1 MFFKSKSNFL
11 FRFCCQQRG
20 SVILQGNNWYGRYR
34 ESVIG
39 LDGKEARI
47 RRSTLLGS
55 RDEFPTKRLAE
66 RRLEVL
72 LGPINSL
79 TYRPGR
85 VATVAEFAE
94 RWKQE
99 VLSKRKAST
108 IHVANSHLRNQIL
121 PLLGKTRLNELGVEA
136 QQIFVNRLSGTVSR
150 KMLLNVLGT
159 LSSMLKT
166 AQNWGY
172 VCEGVSFNKLVL
184 PQKAISRPSVFFTA
198 DQVRTILAEAK
209 GWHRVMLAIAAMTGL
224 RIGEILALKVS
235 DFDFE
240 RKLLTVHRS
249 VWRGKLSTPK
259 TLTSQAILP
268 MPDVLVGIVREHI
281 ATLKSDWLFLNTR
294 RGFLTSENAV
304 KQVLSPIL
312 GKLGLPRCGF
322 HAFRHTHAT
331 LLLYNGATPQEAQAQ
346 LRHADPRITIGV
358 YSHVQAES
366 RRAVVEK
373 VASVLDLNGPNH
385 KSGR

>member
-1 MFFKSKSNFL
+1 LARK
-11 FRFCCQQRG
+11 RYQRG

-72 LGPINSL
+72 LAPINSL

-85 VATVAEFAE
+85 IATVAEFAE
-94 RWKQE
+94 RWKGE

-108 IHVANSHLRNQIL
+108 IHAAESHLRNQIL
-121 PLLGKTRLNELGVEA
+121 PILGKTRLDELGVEA
-136 QQIFVNRLSGTVSR
+136 QQIFVNRLSGTISR

-172 VCEGVSFNKLVL
+172 ICEGISFTKLVL
-184 PQKAISRPSVFFTA
+184 PERAITRPSTFFTA
-198 DQVRTILAEAK
+198 DQVRAILAESQ
-209 GWHRVMLAIAAMTGL
+209 GWHRVILAIAVTTGL

-249 VWRGKLSTPK
+249 VWRGKLGTPK
-259 TLTSQAILP
+259 TSTSQAILP
-268 MPDVLVGIVREHI
+268 LPDALAGIVREHF
-281 ATLKSDWLFLNTR
+281 ATLESEWLFLNTR
-294 RGFLTSENAV
+294 GGFLTSENVV

-312 GKLGLPRCGF
+312 DTLGLPHCGF

-358 YSHVQAES
+358 YCHVQAES

-373 VASVLDLNGPNH
+373 VASVLDLDGPNQQ
-385 KSGR
+385 SMSQSIQ

>member
-1 MFFKSKSNFL
+1 
-11 FRFCCQQRG
+11 
-20 SVILQGNNWYGRYR
+20 VILQGNNWYGRYR

-39 LDGKEARI
+39 LDGREVRI

-55 RDEFPTKRLAE
+55 KDEFPTKRLAE
-66 RRLEVL
+66 RRLEIL
-72 LGPINSL
+72 LAPINSL

-85 VATVAEFAE
+85 IATVAEFAE

-99 VLSKRKAST
+99 VLCKRKAST
-108 IHVANSHLRNQIL
+108 IHAAESHLRNQIL
-121 PLLGKTRLNELGVEA
+121 PMLGKTRLINLGVEA

-159 LSSMLKT
+159 LSSMLRT

-172 VCEGVSFNKLVL
+172 ICEGISFHKLVL
-184 PQKAISRPSVFFTA
+184 PEKAISRPSIFFTA
-198 DQVRTILAEAK
+198 DQVRSILAEAK

-224 RIGEILALKVS
+224 RIGEILALKTS

-240 RKLLTVHRS
+240 RKLLTVRRS
-249 VWRGKLSTPK
+249 VWRGKMSTPK
-259 TLTSQAILP
+259 TSTSQAVLP
-268 MPDVLVGIVREHI
+268 MPDALAGIVREHI
-281 ATLKSDWLFLNTR
+281 AMLRSEWLFPNTR
-294 RGFLTSENAV
+294 GGFLTSENVV

-312 GKLGLPRCGF
+312 KKLCLPRCGF

-331 LLLYNGATPQEAQAQ
+331 LLLYSGATPQEAQAQ

-373 VASVLDLNGPNH
+373 VASVLDLDGPNQQTM
-385 KSGR
+385 SQTNQ

>member
-1 MFFKSKSNFL
+1 
-11 FRFCCQQRG
+11 
-20 SVILQGNNWYGRYR
+20 VILQGSNWYGRYR

-39 LDGKEARI
+39 LNGEEARI

-55 RDEFPTKRLAE
+55 RDEYPTKRLAE
-66 RRLEVL
+66 RRLEAL
-72 LGPINSL
+72 LAPINSL

-94 RWKQE
+94 RWKKE

-108 IHVANSHLRNQIL
+108 IHAAESHLRNQIL
-121 PLLGKTRLNELGVEA
+121 PILGKTRLNEFGVEA

-166 AQNWGY
+166 AQYWGY
-172 VCEGVSFNKLVL
+172 VCEGISFHKLVL
-184 PQKAISRPSVFFTA
+184 PERAITRPSRFFTA
-198 DQVRTILAEAK
+198 DQVRAILAELQ

-259 TLTSQAILP
+259 TSTSQAILP
-268 MPDVLVGIVREHI
+268 LPDTLVRIVREHF
-281 ATLKSDWLFLNTR
+281 ATLESEWLFLNTR
-294 RGFLTSENAV
+294 GGFLTSENVA

-312 GKLGLPRCGF
+312 DTLGFPRCGF

-346 LRHADPRITIGV
+346 LRHADPRITLSV
-358 YSHVQAES
+358 YSHVQVES

-373 VASVLDLNGPNH
+373 VASVLDLDGPNRNTV
-385 KSGR
+385 SQLNQ

>member
-1 MFFKSKSNFL
+1 
-11 FRFCCQQRG
+11 
-20 SVILQGNNWYGRYR
+20 VILQGNNWYGRYR
-34 ESVIG
+34 ESVIC
-39 LDGKEARI
+39 LDGREARI

-55 RDEFPTKRLAE
+55 KEEFPTKRLAE
-66 RRLEVL
+66 RRLEVFL
-72 LGPINSL
+72 APINSL

-108 IHVANSHLRNQIL
+108 IHAAESHLRNQIL
-121 PLLGKTRLNELGVEA
+121 PMLGKTRLSDLGVEA
-136 QQIFVNRLSGTVSR
+136 QQIFVNQLSGTVSR

-159 LSSMLKT
+159 LSSMLRT

-172 VCEGVSFNKLVL
+172 ICEGISFNKLVL
-184 PQKAISRPSVFFTA
+184 PEKAIPRPSIFFTA
-198 DQVRTILAEAK
+198 DQVRSILAEAK

-224 RIGEILALKVS
+224 RIGEILALKTG
-235 DFDFE
+235 DFDFQ

-259 TLTSQAILP
+259 TSTSQAALP
-268 MPDVLVGIVREHI
+268 MPDALVGVVREHL
-281 ATLKSDWLFLNTR
+281 ATLKSEWLFPNTR
-294 RGFLTSENAV
+294 GGFLTSENVV
-304 KQVLSPIL
+304 KQVLLPIL
-312 GKLGLPRCGF
+312 EKLGFPRCGF
-322 HAFRHTHAT
+322 HVFRHTHAT

-373 VASVLDLNGPNH
+373 VASVLDLDGPNQQTM
-385 KSGR
+385 SQTNQ

>member
-1 MFFKSKSNFL
+1 MARK
-11 FRFCCQQRG
+11 RYQRG

-39 LDGKEARI
+39 LDGREVRI

-55 RDEFPTKRLAE
+55 KDEFPTKRLAE
-66 RRLEVL
+66 RRLEIL
-72 LGPINSL
+72 LAPINSL

-85 VATVAEFAE
+85 IATVAEFAE

-99 VLSKRKAST
+99 VLCKRKAST
-108 IHVANSHLRNQIL
+108 IHAAESHLRNQIL
-121 PLLGKTRLNELGVEA
+121 PMLGKTRLINLGVEA

-159 LSSMLKT
+159 LSSMLRT

-172 VCEGVSFNKLVL
+172 ICEGISFHKLVL
-184 PQKAISRPSVFFTA
+184 PEKAISRPSIFFTA
-198 DQVRTILAEAK
+198 DQVRSILAEAK

-224 RIGEILALKVS
+224 RIGEILALKTS

-240 RKLLTVHRS
+240 RKLLTVRRS
-249 VWRGKLSTPK
+249 VWRGKMSTPK
-259 TLTSQAILP
+259 TSTSQAVLP
-268 MPDVLVGIVREHI
+268 MPDALAGIVREHI
-281 ATLKSDWLFLNTR
+281 AMLRSEWLFPNTR
-294 RGFLTSENAV
+294 GGFLTSENVV

-312 GKLGLPRCGF
+312 KKLCLPRCGF

-331 LLLYNGATPQEAQAQ
+331 LLLYSGATPQEAQAQ

-373 VASVLDLNGPNH
+373 VASVLDLDGPNQQTM
-385 KSGR
+385 SQTNQ

>member
-1 MFFKSKSNFL
+1 MARK
-11 FRFCCQQRG
+11 RYQRG

-34 ESVIG
+34 ESFIG

-72 LGPINSL
+72 LAPINSL

-94 RWKQE
+94 RWKKD

-108 IHVANSHLRNQIL
+108 IHAAESHLRNQIL
-121 PLLGKTRLNELGVEA
+121 PVLGKTRLNELGVET
-136 QQIFVNRLSGTVSR
+136 QQIFVNRFSGTVSR

-166 AQNWGY
+166 AQYWGY
-172 VCEGVSFNKLVL
+172 ICEGISFNKLVL
-184 PQKAISRPSVFFTA
+184 PEKAISRPSIFFTA
-198 DQVRTILAEAK
+198 DQVRAILAK
-209 GWHRVMLAIAAMTGL
+209 SQGWHRVMLAIAAMAGL

-259 TLTSQAILP
+259 TSTSQAILP
-268 MPDVLVGIVREHI
+268 LPDALVEIVREHF
-281 ATLKSDWLFLNTR
+281 ATLKSEWLFLNTR
-294 RGFLTSENAV
+294 GSFLTSENVA

-312 GKLGLPRCGF
+312 DRLGLPRCGF

-346 LRHADPRITIGV
+346 LRHADPRVTIGV
-358 YSHVQAES
+358 YSHVQVES

-373 VASVLDLNGPNH
+373 VASVLDLDGPNRNTV
-385 KSGR
+385 SALNQ